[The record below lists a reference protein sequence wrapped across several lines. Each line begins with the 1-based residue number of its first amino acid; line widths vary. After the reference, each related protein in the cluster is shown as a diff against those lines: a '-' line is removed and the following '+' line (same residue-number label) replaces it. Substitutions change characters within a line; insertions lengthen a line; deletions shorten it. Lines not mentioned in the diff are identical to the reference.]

1 MTPHPSQNTP
11 EPEPTDPAP
20 VEAESRTEDRAGE
33 RSEGWTEGQ
42 AQAAEPSGDGRAQAT
57 EPADGGRDQGSGAG
71 GSGAGDRTNSGAG
84 HGGSVRVDSWI
95 WSVRLVKS
103 RSLAATACRGGHVR
117 VNGDRVKPSQ
127 AVRVGDEVRLRHA
140 GRERIVVV
148 RQLLRK
154 RVGAP
159 EAVKCY
165 VDNSPPPPPREA
177 VAPAGIRD
185 RGTGRPTKRDR
196 REMERLRGAGGF
208 AAPPSPVPPGFQG
221 PNPLGGGAGTR
232 SADEATADEQQAAPH
247 DSPGSGAAHPDRTDA
262 RENRAGRKSR
272 DGRDTGGGQG
282 DRSGRNSR
290 RGRDSGDGHGSRGD
304 RDSGDGRGNRS
315 GRESKRAGGRS
326 GEPERSHRRR
336 GGGRPEA

>member
-1 MTPHPSQNTP
+1 MTPHPSQSTP

-20 VEAESRTEDRAGE
+20 APASAPAPAPVEAEAEAGARAAARAEDRD
-33 RSEGWTEGQ
+33 Q
-42 AQAAEPSGDGRAQAT
+42 AD
-57 EPADGGRDQGSGAG
+57 EPAEGGRDQASGAG
-71 GSGAGDRTNSGAG
+71 GGAAGDRANGGAG

-232 SADEATADEQQAAPH
+232 SADEATTDEQQAAT
-247 DSPGSGAAHPDRTDA
+247 DDGPGSGNAHPDRTDA
-262 RENRAGRKSR
+262 HENRAGRKRR
-272 DGRDTGGGQG
+272 DGRDTEGEQD
-282 DRSGRNSR
+282 DRGGRNRS
-290 RGRDSGDGHGSRGD
+290 RGRDSE
-304 RDSGDGRGNRS
+304 DGRSSRS

-326 GEPERSHRRR
+326 GEPERSHRRH
-336 GGGRPEA
+336 GGGRPES